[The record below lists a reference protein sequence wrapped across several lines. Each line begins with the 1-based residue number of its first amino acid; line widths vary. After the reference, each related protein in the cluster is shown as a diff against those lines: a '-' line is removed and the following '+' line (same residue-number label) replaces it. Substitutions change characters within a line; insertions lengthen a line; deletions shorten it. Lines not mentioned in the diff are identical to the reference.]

1 MANRPGVSKQ
11 YLRFLVQTCNGI
23 VLQHDD
29 GMINEELICQHST
42 LVMLYPHD
50 SRAYL
55 QVHLIANGTVE
66 IHMGENHDVIGR
78 FTQLDFLDVFP
89 QDDFSSEV
97 CAHIA
102 DWIAVSTL
110 FPSTGGA
117 K

>member
-11 YLRFLVQTCNGI
+11 YLRFLVHTCNEV
-23 VLQHDD
+23 VLHEDEIIKED
-29 GMINEELICQHST
+29 LVPYST

-50 SRAYL
+50 SRANL

-66 IHMGENHDVIGR
+66 IHMGEDHEIIGR
-78 FTQLDFLDVFP
+78 FTMGDFLDVFP

-97 CAHIA
+97 CVHIS

-110 FPSTGGA
+110 FPSNNEV
-117 K
+117 